1 MCVFPEGLARRR
13 RRLSLRGRL
22 CIALWITGRG
32 VSHLGLPG
40 DQSVRVVLMCHYVET
55 DWIQRSVQNT
65 LDGAARRMKRGHR
78 PVTANKFAAGEG
90 GRSVVDW
97 TLSY

>member
-1 MCVFPEGLARRR
+1 MSR
-13 RRLSLRGRL
+13 
-22 CIALWITGRG
+22 
-32 VSHLGLPG
+32 LGLPG
-40 DQSVRVVLMCHYVET
+40 DPSVRVGLMCHYVET
-55 DWIQRSVQNT
+55 DWIRRSVQNM
-65 LDGAARRMKRGHR
+65 LDGAARRMKREGHR